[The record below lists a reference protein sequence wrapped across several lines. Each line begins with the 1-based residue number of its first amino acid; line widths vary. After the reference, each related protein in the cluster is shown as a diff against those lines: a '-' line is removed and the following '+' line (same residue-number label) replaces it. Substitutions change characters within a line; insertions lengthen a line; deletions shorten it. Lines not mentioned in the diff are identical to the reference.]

1 MSSFEHES
9 PPSALSDSPTPL
21 RRSRLAVASVV
32 LGVLSVFVWLLASVP
47 GIACGI
53 MALSRIR
60 LSKEGGSDPRLS
72 GRGLAITGIA
82 MSSMTTLSVP
92 VMIALLIPA
101 VKAARNAALATNV
114 SQLSLAM
121 IMAENRMNGLP
132 AAIIDSEGK
141 QLLSWRVAILPYLG
155 DEAATLFKEFHLNE
169 PWDSDHNKLLI
180 GRMPAVY
187 AAVDADAS
195 AGLTGT
201 VVPTGPGTAMS
212 DPEPIATSDEGG
224 TSRIAGVRLDA
235 FTQGDGASVTVVMVA
250 APNLR
255 IPWTQPADL
264 VDDPADAFA
273 TLHEAGIARVVVAL
287 ADGSVRRLRTDL
299 EPEQVRALFSR
310 NGGDFVTDSSLNE

>member
-1 MSSFEHES
+1 
-9 PPSALSDSPTPL
+9 
-21 RRSRLAVASVV
+21 
-32 LGVLSVFVWLLASVP
+32 
-47 GIACGI
+47 

-60 LSKEGGSDPRLS
+60 RSKADGSDPRLT

-82 MSSMTTLSVP
+82 LSSMTALSVP
-92 VMIALLIPA
+92 VMITLLIPA

-132 AAIIDSEGK
+132 VAIIDSEGK

-155 DEAATLFKEFHLNE
+155 DEAAMLFKEFHLNE

-187 AAVDADAS
+187 AAVGADAS

-212 DPEPIATSDEGG
+212 DPEPIATRAEHRELRESDS
-224 TSRIAGVRLDA
+224 THS
-235 FTQGDGASVTVVMVA
+235 
-250 APNLR
+250 LR
-255 IPWTQPADL
+255 ET
-264 VDDPADAFA
+264 
-273 TLHEAGIARVVVAL
+273 
-287 ADGSVRRLRTDL
+287 
-299 EPEQVRALFSR
+299 EPRSPL
-310 NGGDFVTDSSLNE
+310 

>member
-1 MSSFEHES
+1 
-9 PPSALSDSPTPL
+9 
-21 RRSRLAVASVV
+21 
-32 LGVLSVFVWLLASVP
+32 VLSVFVWLLA
-47 GIACGI
+47 
-53 MALSRIR
+53 R
-60 LSKEGGSDPRLS
+60 
-72 GRGLAITGIA
+72 
-82 MSSMTTLSVP
+82 P
-92 VMIALLIPA
+92 VMITLLIPA
-101 VKAARNAALATNV
+101 VKAARNAASATNV

-132 AAIIDSEGK
+132 VAIIDSEGK

-155 DEAATLFKEFHLNE
+155 DEAAMLFKEFHLNE
-169 PWDSDHNKLLI
+169 PWDSDHNKSLI

-187 AAVDADAS
+187 AAVNADAS

-235 FTQGDGASVTVVMVA
+235 FTEGDGASVTVVMVA
-250 APNLR
+250 APNLQ
-255 IPWTQPADL
+255 IPWTQPAEL
-264 VDDPADAFA
+264 SDDPADAFA

-299 EPEQVRALFSR
+299 APEQVRALFSR
-310 NGGDFVTDSSLNE
+310 NGRDVVTDSSLNE